1 MKNILITGAA
11 GFIGTNLIAKLLEN
25 EDYFIVGVDNFNPYY
40 DSRIKDKNIQ
50 SNSNKRFEFVFA
62 DITNEFI
69 MRTRVFEKY
78 KFDTVIHLAGQAG
91 VGYSI
96 EHPLEVM
103 EINVKGFEIL
113 VRAAH
118 LNGVKH
124 FIYASSSTV
133 NGDNGIMKCP
143 YAVSK
148 ATNEL
153 QASMY
158 GNLYKDMKF
167 TGLRLFTVYGEGMR
181 PDLAIYKFAKAM
193 LNYDTIFIY
202 GDGNTARDF
211 TYVGDVTEAFKA
223 VMESDL
229 EYTSRVYDVGSGK
242 SKSLNDLIYEMKMA
256 FARTDFNKIEHLDA
270 KPYDAR
276 ITVANPVPMERD
288 FGFRCNDALRYNL
301 FNLQCWIE
309 KGEK

>member
-1 MKNILITGAA
+1 MRNILVTGCA
-11 GFIGTNLIAKLLEN
+11 GFIGTNLVAKLLEN
-25 EDYFIVGVDNFNPYY
+25 KENFIVGVDNLNPYY
-40 DSRIKDKNIQ
+40 DLKIKDNNVQ
-50 SNSNKRFEFVFA
+50 SNRNNRFEFVFA

-78 KFDTVIHLAGQAG
+78 KFDTVIHLAAQAG

-103 EINVKGFEIL
+103 DINVKGFEIM
-113 VRAAH
+113 VRCAH

-124 FIYASSSTV
+124 FIYASSSSV
-133 NGDNGIMKCP
+133 NGDDGIMKCP

-158 GNLYKDMKF
+158 GNLYKGMKF
-167 TGLRLFTVYGEGMR
+167 TGLRLFTVYGERMR
-181 PDLAIYKFAKAM
+181 PDLAIYKFANAM
-193 LNYDTIFIY
+193 LHYDTIFIY

-211 TYVGDVTEAFKA
+211 TYVGDVTEAIKV

-242 SKSLNDLIYEMKMA
+242 SKSLNDVLYEMKMA
-256 FARTDFNKIEHLDA
+256 FARTDFNKIEYVD
-270 KPYDAR
+270 KKEYDAR
-276 ITVANPVPMERD
+276 ITTANPVPMERD
-288 FGFRCNDALRYNL
+288 FGFRCSDDLRYNL
-301 FNLQCWIE
+301 FKLQNWIE
-309 KGEK
+309 KQKE

>member
-1 MKNILITGAA
+1 
-11 GFIGTNLIAKLLEN
+11 
-25 EDYFIVGVDNFNPYY
+25 
-40 DSRIKDKNIQ
+40 
-50 SNSNKRFEFVFA
+50 
-62 DITNEFI
+62 

-78 KFDTVIHLAGQAG
+78 KFDTVIHLAAQAS
-91 VGYSI
+91 VSYSI

-133 NGDNGIMKCP
+133 KGDNGIMKCP

-181 PDLAIYKFAKAM
+181 PDLAIYKFAKSM

-202 GDGNTARDF
+202 GDGKTARDF
-211 TYVGDVTEAFKA
+211 TYVGDVTEAFKT

-242 SKSLNDLIYEMKMA
+242 SKSLEDLIYEMKMA
-256 FARTDFNKIEHLDA
+256 FARTDWDKIEYMDA

-288 FGFRCNDALRYNL
+288 FGFRCNDDLRYNL
-301 FNLQCWIE
+301 FKLQCWME
-309 KGEK
+309 KSEK